1 MRQVDHRGLH
11 RTPHQ
16 QTQRSRTSV
25 VLRVLPILLAAAG
38 LAVFSLFNLSTAAQR
53 AAPAAAA
60 VPNPNCSLVV
70 PANPLT
76 AAGLATPYQLVATD
90 AAGGPCN
97 EANANQSAFV
107 EATVIDPATGAP
119 SVYRPLVVDKGTTP
133 AAAPVLPTLPANAV
147 VGIWF
152 GFNGT
157 TLTLQDN
164 GGSLNQGNCVNGSNG
179 SQFGQFAYCN
189 GPALFTAANTAI
201 GAGKLAVPALGTA
214 KDGQPCPTTRD
225 FGLVDQDQSD
235 NVITTYLLLANG
247 KVAQNN
253 AANTAALAG
262 SNPIVN
268 GSDNLLLNA
277 FVDPALGCTPFT
289 APDLTNNGQPVG
301 SLALDELMA
310 AADQRAPIALV
321 PTSDPM
327 TLQNNNASTT
337 KTNLYRVGVNQPPV
351 NQATD
356 TPTAYCQNLV
366 TIGQQ
371 RTQLD
376 KNLTLNGASPSA
388 AMATNLFTFLAN
400 RLSQS
405 FTNLGCMNLLH
416 MNNPVTVTLNGA
428 GVATAA
434 TFAAA
439 AGAPGTTGTPGTN
452 CGPAQPTT
460 TTGPTTTAPA
470 PGNPTTTT
478 GAAAPTSTGAPT
490 ATGAGT
496 PPGNG
501 APTATSTGNAG
512 ATTTAAMAPATTT
525 TSTCAPTPTTTG
537 TQTAGNPDPN
547 GWNSGNSDANAAHRA
562 RHRPSKY

>member
-1 MRQVDHRGLH
+1 
-11 RTPHQ
+11 
-16 QTQRSRTSV
+16 

-38 LAVFSLFNLSTAAQR
+38 LAMFSLFGQGTAAQR

-60 VPNPNCSLVV
+60 APNPNCSLAV

-76 AAGLATPYQLVATD
+76 AAGLATPYQLSATD

-107 EATVIDPATGAP
+107 EATIIDPATGAL
-119 SVYRPLVVDKGTTP
+119 SVYRPLVVDNGTQP
-133 AAAPVLPTLPANAV
+133 AAAPVVPTLPANAV

-157 TLTLQDN
+157 TLTLQ
-164 GGSLNQGNCVNGSNG
+164 GGNQGNCVNGTNG
-179 SQFGQFAYCN
+179 STFGQFAYCN
-189 GPALFTAANTAI
+189 APALFTAANKAI
-201 GAGKLAVPALGTA
+201 GAGQLAVPALGTA
-214 KDGQPCPTTRD
+214 KDGKPCPTTRD
-225 FGLVDQDQSD
+225 FGLIDQDQSD
-235 NVITTYLLLANG
+235 NVVTTYLILGNG
-247 KVAQNN
+247 QVAQNN

-268 GSDNLLLNA
+268 GSDNLLLDA

-310 AADQRAPIALV
+310 AADQQAPIALV
-321 PTSDPM
+321 PTNDPM
-327 TLQNNNASTT
+327 TLLNNNASVT
-337 KTNLYRVGVNQPPV
+337 KTNLYRAGVDQPAV

-376 KNLTLNGASPSA
+376 QNLTVNGPTPSA

-416 MNNPVTVTLNGA
+416 MNNPVTVTVNGA

-439 AGAPGTTGTPGTN
+439 GTPVTTCGPTPPTATSTPMTTGSTSTGPTSTAAGAPIPG
-452 CGPAQPTT
+452 PP
-460 TTGPTTTAPA
+460 APA
-470 PGNPTTTT
+470 SSGT
-478 GAAAPTSTGAPT
+478 PTSTGAPT
-490 ATGAGT
+490 STAGT
-496 PPGNG
+496 PMGNAATATAPVP
-501 APTATSTGNAG
+501 APT
-512 ATTTAAMAPATTT
+512 TT
-525 TSTCAPTPTTTG
+525 TPTTTTPACTGGGPTG
-537 TQTAGNPDPN
+537 TPTSTNA
-547 GWNSGNSDANAAHRA
+547 DANAANNA
-562 RHRPSKY
+562 PQQPTKY

>member
-1 MRQVDHRGLH
+1 LTSALSDPTSVRAKSEFRLNGGDQREEHGLRQFDHRGLH
-11 RTPHQ
+11 RTPREH
-16 QTQRSRTSV
+16 THRSRTSV
-25 VLRVLPILLAAAG
+25 VLRVLPVLLAAAG
-38 LAVFSLFNLSTAAQR
+38 LAVFSLFGQGTAAQR
-53 AAPAAAA
+53 AAPPAAA
-60 VPNPNCSLVV
+60 VPNPNCSLAV

-76 AAGLATPYQLVATD
+76 AAGLATPYQLSATD

-97 EANANQSAFV
+97 ETNAAQSAFV
-107 EATVIDPATGAP
+107 EATIIDPATGAL
-119 SVYRPLVVDKGTTP
+119 SVYRPLVVDKGTPP
-133 AAAPVLPTLPANAV
+133 AAAPVVPTLPANAV

-157 TLTLQDN
+157 TLTLQ
-164 GGSLNQGNCVNGSNG
+164 GGNQGNCVNGTNG

-189 GPALFTAANTAI
+189 APALFTAANTAI

-214 KDGQPCPTTRD
+214 KDGRPCPSTRD

-235 NVITTYLLLANG
+235 NVVTTYLVLGNG
-247 KVAQNN
+247 QVAQNN
-253 AANTAALAG
+253 AANMAALAG

-268 GSDNLLLNA
+268 GSDNLLLDA

-310 AADQRAPIALV
+310 AADQQAPIALV
-321 PTSDPM
+321 PTNDPM
-327 TLQNNNASTT
+327 TLNNNNASLT
-337 KTNLYRVGVNQPPV
+337 KTNLYRAGVDQPAV

-366 TIGQQ
+366 TVGQQ

-376 KNLTLNGASPSA
+376 KNLTINGPTPSA

-400 RLSQS
+400 RLNQS

-416 MNNPVTVTLNGA
+416 INNPVTVTVNGA

-439 AGAPGTTGTPGTN
+439 GGAPVTTCGPTPPTATSTPMTAGPTSTAAGAPIPAPTSTGT
-452 CGPAQPTT
+452 
-460 TTGPTTTAPA
+460 
-470 PGNPTTTT
+470 
-478 GAAAPTSTGAPT
+478 PTSTGAPT
-490 ATGAGT
+490 PTAGT
-496 PPGNG
+496 PMGNA
-501 APTATSTGNAG
+501 APPCAVGGPTDTPTSTNA
-512 ATTTAAMAPATTT
+512 
-525 TSTCAPTPTTTG
+525 
-537 TQTAGNPDPN
+537 
-547 GWNSGNSDANAAHRA
+547 DANAANA
-562 RHRPSKY
+562 APQQPTKY